1 MPVLFNPPAGVTV
14 NVAVGRLTVSAA
26 ALVVFP
32 FPFVVFVNVIVSL
45 NVPAARLFA
54 LALIEIFIVSFV
66 PAVIAPLV
74 LFMSIHAAVFAAVQL
89 MFVVP
94 VFVKV

>member
-1 MPVLFNPPAGVTV
+1 MPLLSKTQFACGALIIVREIV
-14 NVAVGRLTVSAA
+14 
-26 ALVVFP
+26 LVVFP
-32 FPFVVFVNVIVSL
+32 FPFVLFVNVIVSL

-54 LALIEIFIVSFV
+54 VALIEIFIVSFV
-66 PAVIAPLV
+66 PAVIVPLV